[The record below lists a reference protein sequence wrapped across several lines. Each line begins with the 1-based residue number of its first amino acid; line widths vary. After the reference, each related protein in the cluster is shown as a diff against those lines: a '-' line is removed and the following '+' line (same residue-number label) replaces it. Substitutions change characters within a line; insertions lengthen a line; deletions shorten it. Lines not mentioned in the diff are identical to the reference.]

1 VDGTDAHGYVLMDTI
16 TTTMLESIT
25 VNGARII
32 RGNFSADNGL
42 IHVIDKVLVPR
53 FMIF

>member
-1 VDGTDAHGYVLMDTI
+1 VRDTI
-16 TTTMLESIT
+16 ILTLLEGIT

-32 RGNFSADNGL
+32 RGNFSADKGL

-53 FMIF
+53 FMIL